1 MTYILEC
8 SVAHCL
14 KTHKYIIEHTLT
26 VKVLTINQPC
36 SNLSN
41 IIQKMNNTIWFVY
54 LNIVLKLRNMLK
66 NLLANRD
73 MNRLVFYSTTL
84 KTLLV

>member
-36 SNLSN
+36 
-41 IIQKMNNTIWFVY
+41 
-54 LNIVLKLRNMLK
+54 
-66 NLLANRD
+66 
-73 MNRLVFYSTTL
+73 
-84 KTLLV
+84 

>member
-1 MTYILEC
+1 
-8 SVAHCL
+8 
-14 KTHKYIIEHTLT
+14 
-26 VKVLTINQPC
+26 
-36 SNLSN
+36 
-41 IIQKMNNTIWFVY
+41 MNNTIWFVY

-73 MNRLVFYSTTL
+73 IYRLVFYSTTL

>member
-1 MTYILEC
+1 
-8 SVAHCL
+8 
-14 KTHKYIIEHTLT
+14 
-26 VKVLTINQPC
+26 
-36 SNLSN
+36 
-41 IIQKMNNTIWFVY
+41 MNNTIWFVY